1 MWKLLSGV
9 LIYALTVSQVFGQ
22 AALLPNAKQTF
33 LGTTGAPLAGGSV
46 TFYVPGSTNKK
57 TTWLDSGEASNNTNP
72 IVLDAAGR
80 AVIYGQGVYRQVV
93 KDASGNTI
101 WDAPTT
107 AYGSSSPSGATGTD
121 TAPVGAILPWSS
133 FTLPVNWAY
142 ANGQALSRTS
152 FPDLLSAITIAGSAV
167 SCTASS
173 ATLGGWTDT
182 SQMRVGAPIE
192 ATCLP
197 TGTTVASITNSS
209 TITVSNNA
217 TATATGT
224 ATVFPWGNGDGVTTF
239 NVPDLRGR
247 VPAGSDTMQTT
258 AAGRLT
264 ASTTISTT
272 SGSPTATVA
281 SATGLFPGMIVV
293 SANVVPGT
301 TVSNISGT
309 TITLSAN
316 ATSTAS
322 GTAATFKAFTGAD
335 VAGGFGGA
343 SGTTLITSNLPPYTP
358 AGGVALTLAAHVGV
372 SSNLAGNP
380 PSGGATQGA
389 GTTPVVFD
397 TATAAFTGTAQG
409 GTSVPAGVIQ
419 PTVTF
424 NYIIKVKSNTTG
436 AGGVVSWGGLIGDI
450 ATDATLQGYISGTTN
465 FAGIANAANQTFL
478 ANISG
483 GTAQPTPTS
492 WSAWMDSVC
501 GSAQG
506 NIVYR
511 SGSAW
516 SCLPPGTNGFVLS
529 TTGAG
534 SNPLWVSAPTV
545 TPQSANTVYAGPTSG
560 SATNPSFRALV
571 AADLPGTFAGFA
583 NPSASVGLTAKN
595 GTATTA
601 MRSDGAPALDQSIA
615 PTWTGQHTFSLVPI
629 WPSQTAHFVWM
640 APTAGGAPAF
650 RALVGSD
657 LPNPGA
663 SSLGGVQ
670 SFASV
675 SHQFLTQ
682 ISTAGVVSA
691 TQPACADISNAG
703 TVCTA
708 NTGTS
713 GANIGLLNGNNTY
726 SGTSTFSG
734 TANFQSAFQIGG
746 NAMTFP
752 AAAATLT
759 QTIASG
765 ASALGT
771 AAIASAA
778 CATVVTATATGTATT
793 DVVSASF
800 NGDPTAVTGYIP
812 STSGMLTIFAYPTLN
827 TVNFKVCNNTAGA
840 ITPGAITLNW
850 RVVR

>member
-247 VPAGSDTMQTT
+247 VPAGSDTMQAT

-272 SGSPTATVA
+272 SASPTATVA

-343 SGTTLITSNLPPYTP
+343 SGTTLITANLPPYTP
-358 AGGVALTLAAHVGV
+358 SGSLALAASAHV
-372 SSNLAGNP
+372 NIATAGQAT
-380 PSGGATQGA
+380 SGTS
-389 GTTPVVFD
+389 GTTTSTSPTSVVFD
-397 TATAAFTGTAQG
+397 SLTGTFTGAAQG

-419 PTVTF
+419 PTLTF

-450 ATDATLQGYISGTTN
+450 ATDATLQGYILGTTN

-492 WSAWMDSVC
+492 WSTWMDSVC

-506 NIVYR
+506 NIIYR
-511 SGSAW
+511 SGSTW
-516 SCLPPGTNGFVLS
+516 SCLPPGTNGFVLGTQGS
-529 TTGAG
+529 GA
-534 SNPLWVSAPTV
+534 NPLWVSAPTV

-560 SATNPSFRALV
+560 SAANPSFRALV
-571 AADLPGTFAGFA
+571 AADLPGSFAGFA
-583 NPSASVGLTAKN
+583 NPSASVGLTTKN

-615 PTWTGQHTFSLVPI
+615 PTWTGQHTFNLVPI

-657 LPNPGA
+657 LPNPAA

-682 ISTAGVVSA
+682 ISTAGVISA
-691 TQPACADISNAG
+691 AQPVCADISNAG
-703 TVCTA
+703 TVCTV

-713 GANIGLLNGNNTY
+713 GATIGLLNGNNTY

-812 STSGMLTIFAYPTLN
+812 STSGMLTIFVYPTAN
-827 TVNFKVCNNTAGA
+827 AANFKVCNNTASS
-840 ITPGAITLNW
+840 ITPGAVTVNW
-850 RVVR
+850 RVTR